1 MNTSYL
7 NLRLGWLLL
16 CGTVLIPADAA
27 LGADQNPPNRVLAG
41 DYEKKRLGL
50 VDVNTGQLKWEIP
63 IRDIHD
69 LWVLPNGNILTQT
82 NWTTIVELDSRQRVV
97 WSYDAARMNG
107 NAGKPVEV
115 HAFQRLASG
124 LTMIAESGPSRIIE
138 VDKHGR
144 IKQEIRLKVAKSDPH
159 RDTRLVRKLDNGH
172 YLVCHE
178 GEATVREY
186 DGLGAVT
193 WEFPVKSVTGEP
205 VAVYSASRLRNGNT
219 LIGCGNGHRVIEVDL
234 DGRVVWSVEQN
245 ELSGVQLAWV
255 TMTERLP
262 NGNTLIVNCHAGP
275 SQPQLVEVTRDKKVA
290 WAYRDFSNFGNALPA
305 ARAWLEK

>member
-1 MNTSYL
+1 MNQSTL
-7 NLRLGWLLL
+7 NLRVVWLL
-16 CGTVLIPADAA
+16 A
-27 LGADQNPPNRVLAG
+27 LGVTGASNSISLAADQNPPNRVLAG

-50 VDVNTGQLKWEIP
+50 VDVNTGQLAWEIP

-82 NWTTIVELDSRQRVV
+82 NWTFVAEFDSQQRIV
-97 WSYDAARMNG
+97 WSYDASKMNG

-115 HAFQRLASG
+115 HSFQRLPSG
-124 LTMIAESGPSRIIE
+124 LTMIAESGPGRIIE
-138 VDKHGR
+138 VDKSGK
-144 IKQEIRLKVAKSDPH
+144 IKNQIKLKVSKPDPH

-178 GEATVREY
+178 GDAAVREY
-186 DGLGAVT
+186 DSLGAIT
-193 WEFPVKSVTGEP
+193 WEYAVKSASGTP
-205 VAVYSASRLRNGNT
+205 VAVYSANRLRNGHT

-234 DGRVVWSVEQN
+234 DGKTVWSVE
-245 ELSGVQLAWV
+245 EKDLPGIQLTWV

-262 NGNTLIVNCHAGP
+262 NGNTFIVNCHAGP
-275 SQPQLVEVTRDKKVA
+275 NQPQLLEVTPDKKVA

-305 ARAWLEK
+305 ARAWFAR